1 MWNRLE
7 RIYVCRIV
15 YHKQWIRGSVACS
28 RDGEGQWQPLL
39 FFFFFI
45 LNTSLSMHACWMW
58 IFLFSQK
65 AEANII
71 LRVIVLVIYTYG
83 LYIYINYG
91 NVFMSSSAVRA
102 SRVCVRVCVWC
113 GRARA
118 HFSSRVTC
126 IWPCDYSSS
135 WTTQCTKAVVKGQ

>member
-1 MWNRLE
+1 MDTWQCSMLE
-7 RIYVCRIV
+7 RR
-15 YHKQWIRGSVACS
+15 WRAVAAATV
-28 RDGEGQWQPLL
+28 L
-39 FFFFFI
+39 FFFI

-65 AEANII
+65 AKANII

-83 LYIYINYG
+83 LYIYIYIDYG